1 MYLGD
6 ENNADRQAG
15 SCYNERGG
23 EPVCSVHVIL
33 YDVTNSH
40 AQNAKQ
46 KDVVDTGS
54 NQLGVV

>member
-15 SCYNERGG
+15 SRYNESRG
-23 EPVCSVHVIL
+23 ESVCSVHVIL

-40 AQNAKQ
+40 AHNAEE
-46 KDVVDTGS
+46 KDIVDTGA
-54 NQLGVV
+54 NQFGVV